1 MSRGRSG
8 QRTSYAAC
16 TQDLRQW
23 ARSRLHV
30 LSRASTKRARRLSSR
45 GYCVACVNCGKRFEA
60 DYSSRGWRPVVR
72 LGEDFEA
79 YCPKA
84 VFGFGEG
91 I

>member
-1 MSRGRSG
+1 
-8 QRTSYAAC
+8 
-16 TQDLRQW
+16 
-23 ARSRLHV
+23 
-30 LSRASTKRARRLSSR
+30 
-45 GYCVACVNCGKRFEA
+45 VNCGKRFEA